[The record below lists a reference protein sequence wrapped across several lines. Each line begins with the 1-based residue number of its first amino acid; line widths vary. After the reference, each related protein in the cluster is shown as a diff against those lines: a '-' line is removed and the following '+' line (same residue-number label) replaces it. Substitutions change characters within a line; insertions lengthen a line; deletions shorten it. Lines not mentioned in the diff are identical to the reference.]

1 MNMSFNL
8 GEEGSQY
15 VIVALDEG
23 NNLVAH
29 TFSDK
34 NLYENELELADEA
47 GSIILYTNEPN
58 TT

>member
-1 MNMSFNL
+1 MNVSYNL
-8 GEEGSQY
+8 GEEGTQY

-29 TFSDK
+29 TYSDK
-34 NLYENELELADEA
+34 TLYENELSLADEA

-58 TT
+58 T